1 MNRGLKLFRTLPGCP
16 KARRMDQATLWPPW
30 ETPRLGINTFPSLSF
45 PVLLGEKQM
54 ERCFVYKDRRACL
67 DAIDLVFLAFVA
79 LVALALLAV
88 SMKPVPVTVRPIEVL
103 TTTLALK
110 T

>member
-1 MNRGLKLFRTLPGCP
+1 
-16 KARRMDQATLWPPW
+16 
-30 ETPRLGINTFPSLSF
+30 
-45 PVLLGEKQM
+45 M

-88 SMKPVPVTVRPIEVL
+88 SMKPVTVRPLEVL
-103 TTTLALK
+103 TTTMALK